1 MNDPFAL
8 DLTIILLL
16 LGVGAAMVAGNIAAL
31 LKSNKEG
38 TEIFFTRT
46 IFLNNCWSCNY
57 YLVNCFINKQIKI
70 LKIGYDIQRTK
81 GLNVIRQRHKNIIRE

>member
-16 LGVGAAMVAGNIAAL
+16 FGVGAAMVAGNVAAL

-46 IFLNNCWSCNY
+46 IFLTIVG
-57 YLVNCFINKQIKI
+57 LVITIWAIASLIN
-70 LKIGYDIQRTK
+70 R
-81 GLNVIRQRHKNIIRE
+81 

>member
-16 LGVGAAMVAGNIAAL
+16 FGVGAAMVAGNVAAL

-46 IFLNNCWSCNY
+46 IFLTIVGLVITIWSIAS
-57 YLVNCFINKQIKI
+57 LIN
-70 LKIGYDIQRTK
+70 R
-81 GLNVIRQRHKNIIRE
+81 

>member
-16 LGVGAAMVAGNIAAL
+16 LGVGAAMIAGNVTAL

-46 IFLNNCWSCNY
+46 IFLTIVGLVITIWSIAS
-57 YLVNCFINKQIKI
+57 LIN
-70 LKIGYDIQRTK
+70 R
-81 GLNVIRQRHKNIIRE
+81 

>member
-16 LGVGAAMVAGNIAAL
+16 LGVGAAMVAGNVAAL

-38 TEIFFTRT
+38 TEIFYTLT
-46 IFLNNCWSCNY
+46 IFLTIVGLVVTIWSIAS
-57 YLVNCFINKQIKI
+57 LIN
-70 LKIGYDIQRTK
+70 R
-81 GLNVIRQRHKNIIRE
+81 

>member
-16 LGVGAAMVAGNIAAL
+16 LGVGTAMVAGNIAAL

-46 IFLNNCWSCNY
+46 IFLTIVGLVITIWSIAS
-57 YLVNCFINKQIKI
+57 LIN
-70 LKIGYDIQRTK
+70 R
-81 GLNVIRQRHKNIIRE
+81 

>member
-38 TEIFFTRT
+38 TEFFFTRPIFFPFVVLVIT
-46 IFLNNCWSCNY
+46 IWSIAS
-57 YLVNCFINKQIKI
+57 LIN
-70 LKIGYDIQRTK
+70 R
-81 GLNVIRQRHKNIIRE
+81 

>member
-31 LKSNKEG
+31 LKSNKER

-46 IFLNNCWSCNY
+46 IFLTIVGLVITIWSIAS
-57 YLVNCFINKQIKI
+57 LIN
-70 LKIGYDIQRTK
+70 R
-81 GLNVIRQRHKNIIRE
+81 

>member
-16 LGVGAAMVAGNIAAL
+16 FGVGAAMVAGNVAAF

-46 IFLNNCWSCNY
+46 IFLTIVGLVITIWSIAS
-57 YLVNCFINKQIKI
+57 LIN
-70 LKIGYDIQRTK
+70 R
-81 GLNVIRQRHKNIIRE
+81 

>member
-16 LGVGAAMVAGNIAAL
+16 LGVGAAMVAGNVAAL

-38 TEIFFTRT
+38 TEIFYTRT
-46 IFLNNCWSCNY
+46 IFLTIVGLVVTIWSIAS
-57 YLVNCFINKQIKI
+57 LIS
-70 LKIGYDIQRTK
+70 R
-81 GLNVIRQRHKNIIRE
+81 

>member
-8 DLTIILLL
+8 DLTINLLL

-38 TEIFFTRT
+38 IEIFFTRT
-46 IFLNNCWSCNY
+46 IFLTIVGLVITIWSIAS
-57 YLVNCFINKQIKI
+57 LIN
-70 LKIGYDIQRTK
+70 R
-81 GLNVIRQRHKNIIRE
+81 

>member
-8 DLTIILLL
+8 DLTIILLF

-46 IFLNNCWSCNY
+46 IFLTIVGLVITIWSIAS
-57 YLVNCFINKQIKI
+57 LIN
-70 LKIGYDIQRTK
+70 R
-81 GLNVIRQRHKNIIRE
+81 